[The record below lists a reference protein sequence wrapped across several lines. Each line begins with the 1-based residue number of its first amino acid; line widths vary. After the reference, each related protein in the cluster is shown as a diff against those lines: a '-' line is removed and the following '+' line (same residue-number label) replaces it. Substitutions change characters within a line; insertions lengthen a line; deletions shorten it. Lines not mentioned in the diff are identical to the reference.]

1 MDDIVIWTII
11 IGFYAPLHYL
21 PPLLMTLFKTP
32 ENERKSSLIKTTLDC
47 TISMLLAFGLVYLV
61 GLDNMLLAMTI
72 LLIAMFLPYLRVIK
86 LALKNKTTAL
96 TD

>member
-32 ENERKSSLIKTTLDC
+32 EENRKASLIKTTLDC

-86 LALKNKTTAL
+86 LAIKNKNAA
-96 TD
+96 